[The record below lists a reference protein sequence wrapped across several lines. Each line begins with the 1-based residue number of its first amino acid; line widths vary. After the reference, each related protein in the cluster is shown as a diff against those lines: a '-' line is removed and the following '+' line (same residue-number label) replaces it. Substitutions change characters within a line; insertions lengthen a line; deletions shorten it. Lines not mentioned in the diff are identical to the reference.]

1 MKHTTQTATV
11 KEMRTLANTAK
22 KHSEDAAN
30 SWQQVHNLTAAAH
43 SAANRA
49 ATCALDAESA
59 VNRAAAC
66 ALDAESAAHRAAT
79 CARWVK
85 ICTLLNLLAFIALA
99 VFTIGLR

>member
-11 KEMRTLANTAK
+11 KEMRALANTAK

-49 ATCALDAESA
+49 ATS
-59 VNRAAAC
+59 

-99 VFTIGLR
+99 VFTIVLR

>member
-1 MKHTTQTATV
+1 MKNTTQTATV

-30 SWQQVHNLTAAAH
+30 SWQQVHHLTAAAH
-43 SAANRA
+43 SAAN
-49 ATCALDAESA
+49 
-59 VNRAAAC
+59 
-66 ALDAESAAHRAAT
+66 RAAT

-99 VFTIGLR
+99 VFSIALR

>member
-59 VNRAAAC
+59 
-66 ALDAESAAHRAAT
+66 AHRAAT

-99 VFTIGLR
+99 VFTIVLR

>member
-49 ATCALDAESA
+49 CMDAIAAEKA
-59 VNRAAAC
+59 ARAARQAK
-66 ALDAESAAHRAAT
+66 RA
-79 CARWVK
+79 
-85 ICTLLNLLAFIALA
+85 IIIALLIA
-99 VFTIGLR
+99 TLINAALHFFTY

>member
-11 KEMRTLANTAK
+11 KEMRALANTAK

-49 ATCALDAESA
+49 NYGALDAE
-59 VNRAAAC
+59 AAAN
-66 ALDAESAAHRAAT
+66 RAAT

-99 VFTIGLR
+99 VFTIVLR